1 MFEHI
6 STEIIVVIVAS
17 ITTLVT
23 SIGAIYIKKISNK
36 IKQNM
41 LKGEVSRYVE
51 WAKEIP
57 SFEEMER
64 ADKVQSV
71 VEQMV
76 YFCQDNEIVISD
88 KAIELIVEKALY
100 EKDAFV
106 AQMGINIKRYSI
118 AKKGD

>member
-88 KAIELIVEKALY
+88 KAIELIVEKALG